1 MNSNDCHF
9 RDGDVVRIK
18 LKGIRM
24 GKKENKRMRSVVRK
38 IDEKRDERDD
48 KIEITG
54 IDNFIRLIREI
65 KN

>member
-9 RDGDVVRIK
+9 RDGDVVKIK

-24 GKKENKRMRSVVRK
+24 AKKESRRMRSVVSK
-38 IDEKRDERDD
+38 IDEKRDD
-48 KIEITG
+48 KLEITG
-54 IDNFIRLIREI
+54 LDNLIRLIREI